1 MAHEI
6 SVNIN
11 HAKEDINISAYPDG
25 LVFNPSHKTTPFVL
39 AKPSN
44 SVSVIGHHVNV
55 VSSNTYADNSV
66 TVINVGSQ
74 LNITLGT
81 LVESPFQNHLDSF
94 TYQFDD
100 FVDPGIETAWGG
112 DGWDISLKFGDVVY
126 LKSDL
131 SETANE
137 WNAVCRKA
145 FVDNVDYGAF
155 NTLFIFISHIND
167 RLILMHKGFF
177 DLNDANISQWTAG
190 RALYLNENHILD
202 ITPTGQA
209 NNWVRS
215 LGYCVP
221 NKVSKKRIW
230 FEPDSTYIKIN

>member
-100 FVDPGIETAWGG
+100 FVDP
-112 DGWDISLKFGDVVY
+112 
-126 LKSDL
+126 
-131 SETANE
+131 
-137 WNAVCRKA
+137 
-145 FVDNVDYGAF
+145 
-155 NTLFIFISHIND
+155 
-167 RLILMHKGFF
+167 
-177 DLNDANISQWTAG
+177 
-190 RALYLNENHILD
+190 
-202 ITPTGQA
+202 
-209 NNWVRS
+209 
-215 LGYCVP
+215 
-221 NKVSKKRIW
+221 
-230 FEPDSTYIKIN
+230 